1 MAQPVGRLR
10 GPAQVLELAPDA
22 IIVRD
27 LRTSAVLFWNR
38 GAEELYGWTKEEAL
52 GQETHTLLQTKFPVP
67 LAALEAELV
76 ASGRWDGELIHRRKD
91 GTAVVVASR
100 QAMYCDEDGQPQATL
115 EINTDISERKRAAET
130 HALLAA
136 IVESSQDAMITG
148 APDGLITS
156 WNPAAERLFGYTAA
170 EAVGQP
176 AVLLLPPDRLE
187 DAHNVRRVFAGE
199 TLEPFEARRMRKD
212 GSLVDVSVALSPV
225 RTPYGDI
232 VSVSA
237 VFRDVT
243 ERRAIDRMKDEFV
256 SIVSH
261 ELRTPLTSIR
271 GSLGLLASGVVGA
284 LPARGQRMIEIALS
298 NTERLIRLINDILDL
313 ERMGSGLV
321 GVRLDVA
328 PLQARIMADP
338 DRILQVL
345 TNLLSNGIKFS
356 ARDSTVR
363 LDAERVS
370 DDVVVRVAD
379 QGRGIPVDKLE
390 SIFERFLQVDASDTR
405 DKGGTGLGLAISRS
419 IVEQHDGHIWAHSAL
434 GHGATFFIRLPL
446 LNAAGPRQGG

>member
-1 MAQPVGRLR
+1 VGRPR
-10 GPAQVLELAPDA
+10 
-22 IIVRD
+22 
-27 LRTSAVLFWNR
+27 
-38 GAEELYGWTKEEAL
+38 TKEEAL

-176 AVLLLPPDRLE
+176 AVLLLPPDRLD

-284 LPARGQRMIEIALS
+284 LPERGQRMIDIALS

-313 ERMGSGLV
+313 ERMGSGVVVMHKQDIDL
-321 GVRLDVA
+321 GVLMTHAQESVQAMADKAGVKLDVE
-328 PLQARIMADP
+328 PLQARILADP

-370 DDVVVRVAD
+370 DDVVVRVTD

-419 IVEQHDGHIWAHSAL
+419 IVEQHDGHIWAQSAL
-434 GHGATFFIRLPL
+434 GQGATFFIRLPL
-446 LNAAGPRQGG
+446 LNTAGPRQGGD